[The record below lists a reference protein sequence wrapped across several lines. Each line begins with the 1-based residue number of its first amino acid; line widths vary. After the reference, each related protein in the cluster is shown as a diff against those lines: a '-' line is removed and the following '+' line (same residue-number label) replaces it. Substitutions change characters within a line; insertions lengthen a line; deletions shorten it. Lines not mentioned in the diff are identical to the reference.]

1 LDKLRAQSEQPPGIH
16 LEAGIPRFVSVQVRT
31 PKDAPDDPVVRA
43 LDFLERYRDF
53 YRIADPR
60 AQLYL
65 ERSVTNE
72 TGQHIFLGQ
81 HHDDI
86 PVFGAQ
92 LAVHLSN
99 DAVIATNGNYL
110 TDIPN
115 FLPPAVDEKRAET
128 IALKDMGANTER
140 IGQPKLVYFDRRLFM
155 TPVEIASSELD
166 GDTHQAWRLTVVHN
180 REGHGYS
187 YFIDAQTG
195 AVLFRLNLSPSHAAQ
210 KDFHILTAN
219 GEGGSLFCGHSN
231 PTDWFDENGVL
242 SGAMPKREGYN
253 AFGFT
258 HQVYDFFFDNF
269 HQHSWDDNEHTIRL
283 ALNYG
288 GLAGNAMFVSWCHH
302 FIFGKNMATLD
313 VVAHEI
319 THGITAMSAGLIYSN
334 QSGALDESYSD
345 VFAAMIDTANWTIG
359 EGTARGALRSM
370 SNPPACLL
378 GSCPTPPPARGD
390 PDHISKLCTSTND
403 FCRWAAD
410 DGGVHTNSGIP
421 NKVAFLIA
429 AGGTHNGITVSGIGR
444 TKTAELYFVVL
455 TSFLAYNADFNGAQW
470 ATVYVAQAAGRG
482 STVFGTI
489 NGFTAADACVVVN
502 AFASVGLGLADVD
515 CDGVS
520 DVTDP
525 LIDQDGDTIGDSVDN
540 CPRVS
545 NPDQADSDGN
555 KIGDAC
561 DLDADNDG
569 LSNAID
575 NPIVA

>member
-1 LDKLRAQSEQPPGIH
+1 MREGRFTGSLLMLVLVLAVAGCAGVQVPGKLDRSVEDPQAVALDKLKLDRPQA
-16 LEAGIPRFVSVQVRT
+16 
-31 PKDAPDDPVVRA
+31 VV
-43 LDFLERYRDF
+43 
-53 YRIADPR
+53 
-60 AQLYL
+60 
-65 ERSVTNE
+65 
-72 TGQHIFLGQ
+72 
-81 HHDDI
+81 
-86 PVFGAQ
+86 
-92 LAVHLSN
+92 
-99 DAVIATNGNYL
+99 
-110 TDIPN
+110 
-115 FLPPAVDEKRAET
+115 
-128 IALKDMGANTER
+128 
-140 IGQPKLVYFDRRLFM
+140 
-155 TPVEIASSELD
+155 
-166 GDTHQAWRLTVVHN
+166 
-180 REGHGYS
+180 
-187 YFIDAQTG
+187 
-195 AVLFRLNLSPSHAAQ
+195 
-210 KDFHILTAN
+210 
-219 GEGGSLFCGHSN
+219 
-231 PTDWFDENGVL
+231 
-242 SGAMPKREGYN
+242 
-253 AFGFT
+253 
-258 HQVYDFFFDNF
+258 
-269 HQHSWDDNEHTIRL
+269 RL

-575 NPIVA
+575 KITVRILQTHLRSIPIWTAGAMSATTAP